1 MEEWEEFSAFGDI
14 AELEHVCELL
24 EDRASAVRDGIPAE
38 VAELVGPGST
48 LMRRLE
54 RQDVQSAAIL
64 IAERPDRPGLYAK
77 TWMAKLIAGLYLRL
91 NEIAERPEYLSDE
104 LPRLE
109 LDFHKVLIAAHD
121 IFDPHHRAALVA
133 QALTDGRQ
141 AATSER
147 SQQSR
152 DAVKARGDQERRVA
166 FDAWAKAC
174 IATGAAANTV
184 SELQSLAGFQPA
196 WSQMTEKTLKKWA
209 AVAGFKFKTG
219 RPLKK
224 K

>member
-1 MEEWEEFSAFGDI
+1 MKEWEDFSAFGDI

-24 EDRASAVRDGIPAE
+24 EESASALRDGITVE
-38 VAELVGPGST
+38 VADLVGTGSY
-48 LMRRLE
+48 LMKRLE

-64 IAERPDRPGLYAK
+64 IAERPDRPGLYAE

-91 NEIAERPEYLSDE
+91 NEIAERPEYLPDE

-133 QALTDGRQ
+133 QALADGRE
-141 AATSER
+141 AARSER
-147 SQQSR
+147 SQQAR
-152 DAVKARGDQERRVA
+152 VAVRFRGDQERKA
-166 FDAWAKAC
+166 KFDTWAKERLAAG
-174 IATGAAANTV
+174 ATANTV
-184 SELQSLAGFQPA
+184 EELQGLPGFIHG
-196 WSQMTEKTLKKWA
+196 WSQMTEKTLKRWA
-209 AVAGFKFKTG
+209 VAAGFKFKTG
-219 RPLKK
+219 RPPKK

>member
-1 MEEWEEFSAFGDI
+1 MKEWEDFSTFGDI

-24 EDRASAVRDGIPAE
+24 EESAGALRDGITVE
-38 VAELVGPGST
+38 VADLVGPGSH

-54 RQDVQSAAIL
+54 RQDAQSAAIL

-77 TWMAKLIAGLYLRL
+77 TWIAKLIAGLYLRL
-91 NEIAERPEYLSDE
+91 NEIAERPEYLPDE

-133 QALTDGRQ
+133 QALADGRQ
-141 AATSER
+141 NAMNER
-147 SQQSR
+147 SQQAR
-152 DAVKARGDQERRVA
+152 NAVSSRGDQKQKAAFAHWARGALAAGARV
-166 FDAWAKAC
+166 
-174 IATGAAANTV
+174 NTV
-184 SELQSLAGFQPA
+184 EDLQGLPGFSTA
-196 WSQMTEKTLKKWA
+196 WSRMTEKTLKKWA
-209 AVAGFKFKTG
+209 VDAGFKFRTG
-219 RPLKK
+219 RPPKK